1 MYSIY
6 KVQKHKQKDQRL
18 SLWGLL
24 STVAFD
30 WVPGIELGSSGLHGK
45 CLYSEAVLP
54 AQNASVL
61 KSNIH
66 SLLRVEAEKKKI
78 QRMFLNILRFHA
90 FQSKCNTV
98 HLDERRGKGKLKQ
111 WQRDQCKKAC
121 LPGAGY
127 SHVNGRHQKGLWEA
141 KLIKVVFS

>member
-18 SLWGLL
+18 SLWSLL

-45 CLYSEAVLP
+45 RLYNEAILP

-66 SLLRVEAEKKKI
+66 SLFRVKAEKKKYKEC
-78 QRMFLNILRFHA
+78 F
-90 FQSKCNTV
+90 
-98 HLDERRGKGKLKQ
+98 
-111 WQRDQCKKAC
+111 
-121 LPGAGY
+121 
-127 SHVNGRHQKGLWEA
+127 
-141 KLIKVVFS
+141 

>member
-18 SLWGLL
+18 SLWRLL

-45 CLYSEAVLP
+45 RLYSEAVLP

-66 SLLRVEAEKKKI
+66 SLLRVKAEKK
-78 QRMFLNILRFHA
+78 
-90 FQSKCNTV
+90 NTKNV
-98 HLDERRGKGKLKQ
+98 FKHL
-111 WQRDQCKKAC
+111 A
-121 LPGAGY
+121 LPRI
-127 SHVNGRHQKGLWEA
+127 SVQ
-141 KLIKVVFS
+141 VQ